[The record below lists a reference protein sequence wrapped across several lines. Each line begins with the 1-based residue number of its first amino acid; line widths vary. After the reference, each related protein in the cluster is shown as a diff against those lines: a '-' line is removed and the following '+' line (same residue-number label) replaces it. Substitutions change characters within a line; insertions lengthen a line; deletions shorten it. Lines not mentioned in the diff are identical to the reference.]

1 MKKLKIKKIISSL
14 NEISHFNRYLILTI
28 VFLFSY
34 IFYLSIPSLYDY
46 ESLQKQLEIKLLEE
60 FKLKITLS
68 KNIKYIKLPSPYFE
82 ISDSTLHLET
92 KDKADEFGQIRKL
105 KIYISILDL
114 YKQEELKINKI
125 LFQESTFNLNN
136 NSWKF
141 LSDYLKNKISKKK
154 IFVKKSKIFLKQN
167 NDDGALAIFTIDKLE
182 TFFNDKTNHN
192 KLNIYGRGFNTPF
205 DLKWNSDLNNLG
217 KSKFLLKFKEIN
229 LAVKS
234 NLEKDISKENIQY
247 TGNQTISFIGSEIK
261 TNFKFNN
268 KLLSFSSQDSK
279 INNNEISIDGKV
291 DFYPFFFNINLVLDK
306 MNLSKIFNEKFLV
319 NDLIK
324 NDIYFHNNFNGNLTI
339 NINNLNKNK
348 IFDQAKFIINFS
360 NGKMKF
366 DNTELISKK
375 FGFLTLFDSQLKKL
389 NEGSLLRTK
398 AVLDITN
405 EKKFYQRFQIPK
417 NLRKP
422 LNKIIFEIDKNL
434 NANDLKIY
442 KFEIYPKEKNYPSE
456 DIEFFL
462 KNYDLSDNTKFNSF
476 FDLKKF
482 FNEIFKEINKV

>member
-46 ESLQKQLEIKLLEE
+46 ERLQKQLEIKLLEE

-82 ISDSTLHLET
+82 IFDSTLYLET
-92 KDKADEFGQIRKL
+92 KDKASEFGQIKKL
-105 KIYISILDL
+105 KIYISIRNL

-125 LFQESTFNLNN
+125 LFQESIFNLNN

-141 LSDYLKNKISKKK
+141 LSNYLQNKPPKKK

-167 NDDGALAIFTIDKLE
+167 KDYGALAIFTIDNLVA
-182 TFFNDKTNHN
+182 FFNDKTNHN
-192 KLNIYGRGFNTPF
+192 KLNIYGKGFNTAF
-205 DLKWNSDLNNLG
+205 DLKWTGELNDLG

-229 LAVKS
+229 LIVKS
-234 NLEKDISKENIQY
+234 NLQKDILKDNIQY
-247 TGNQTISFIGSEIK
+247 TGDQTINFIGSRVK
-261 TNFKFNN
+261 TNVKFDN
-268 KLLSFSSQDSK
+268 KLLIFSSQDSK
-279 INNNEISIDGKV
+279 INDSKISTHGKID
-291 DFYPFFFNINLVLDK
+291 FHPFFFNINFVVDK
-306 MNLSKIFNEKFLV
+306 MNLSRIFDKKFLV
-319 NDLIK
+319 NDLI
-324 NDIYFHNNFNGNLTI
+324 NSDIYFHKNFNGNLKIDI
-339 NINNLNKNK
+339 NSLTKNK
-348 IFDQAKFIINFS
+348 ILDQAKFIINFN
-360 NGKMKF
+360 NGKIKF
-366 DNTELISKK
+366 DNTELISEK
-375 FGFLTLFDSQLKKL
+375 FGFLTLYDSQLKKL
-389 NEGSLLRTK
+389 NKDNLLRTK

-422 LNKIIFEIDKNL
+422 LNKIIFGIDKNL
-434 NANDLKIY
+434 NTNDLKIY
-442 KFEIYPKEKNYPSE
+442 KFEIYPKTKNYSSE
-456 DIEFFL
+456 NIELFL
-462 KNYDLSDNTKFNSF
+462 KNYNLSDSAKINNF

>member
-68 KNIKYIKLPSPYFE
+68 KNIKYITSPLPYFE
-82 ISDSTLHLET
+82 ISDSTLYYET
-92 KDKADEFGQIRKL
+92 KDKVNKLGEIKKL
-105 KIYISILDL
+105 KIYISTRNL
-114 YKQEELKINKI
+114 YKQEKLKIKKI
-125 LFQESTFNLNN
+125 LFQESIFNLNN

-141 LSDYLKNKISKKK
+141 LSDYLQNKPAKKK
-154 IFVKKSKIFLKQN
+154 IFIKKSKIFLKQN
-167 NDDGALAIFTIDKLE
+167 NDYGALAIFTIDNLD
-182 TFFNDKTNHN
+182 TFYNDKTNHN
-192 KLNIYGRGFNTPF
+192 KLNVYGRSFNTSF
-205 DLKWNSDLNNLG
+205 DLKWTSDFNNLG

-234 NLEKDISKENIQY
+234 NLQKDIFKE
-247 TGNQTISFIGSEIK
+247 IGSKIK
-261 TNFKFNN
+261 TKVKFDN

-279 INNNEISIDGKV
+279 INDSKISIHGKIN
-291 DFYPFFFNINLVLDK
+291 FHPFFFNINLVVDK
-306 MNLSKIFNEKFLV
+306 MNLSRIFDEKFLA
-319 NDLIK
+319 NDLIN
-324 NDIYFHNNFNGNLTI
+324 NDIYFHKNFNGNLTI
-339 NINNLNKNK
+339 DINNLTKNK
-348 IFDQAKFIINFS
+348 IFDQAKFIINFN

-375 FGFLTLFDSQLKKL
+375 FGFLTLFDSQLTKL
-389 NEGSLLRTK
+389 NEDSLLRTK

-422 LNKIIFEIDKNL
+422 LNKIIFRIDKNL
-434 NANDLKIY
+434 NTNDLKIY
-442 KFEIYPKEKNYPSE
+442 KFEIYPKTKNYPSE
-456 DIEFFL
+456 DIELFL
-462 KNYDLSDNTKFNSF
+462 KNYNLSDYAKVNSF

>member
-34 IFYLSIPSLYDY
+34 IFYLSLPSLYDY

-68 KNIKYIKLPSPYFE
+68 KNIKYIASPWPYFE
-82 ISDSTLHLET
+82 IFDSTLYLET
-92 KDKADEFGQIRKL
+92 KDKVNELGKIKKL
-105 KIYISILDL
+105 KIYISTRNL
-114 YKQEELKINKI
+114 YKQKKLKIKKI
-125 LFQESTFNLNN
+125 LFQESIFNLNN

-141 LSDYLKNKISKKK
+141 LSDYLQNKPAKKK

-167 NDDGALAIFTIDKLE
+167 NDYGALAIFTIDNLD

-192 KLNIYGRGFNTPF
+192 KLNIYGKGFNTSF
-205 DLKWNSDLNNLG
+205 DLKWTSDLNNLG

-229 LAVKS
+229 LVVKS
-234 NLEKDISKENIQY
+234 NLQKDILKEKIQY
-247 TGNQTISFIGSEIK
+247 TGDQTINFIGSRIK
-261 TNFKFNN
+261 TNVKFDN
-268 KLLSFSSQDSK
+268 KLLIFSSQDSK
-279 INNNEISIDGKV
+279 INDSKISTHGKIN
-291 DFYPFFFNINLVLDK
+291 FHPFFFNINFVVDK
-306 MNLSKIFNEKFLV
+306 MNLSRIFDEKFLV
-319 NDLIK
+319 NDLI
-324 NDIYFHNNFNGNLTI
+324 NSDIYFHKNFNGNLTI
-339 NINNLNKNK
+339 NINNLTKNK
-348 IFDQAKFIINFS
+348 IFDQAKFIINFN

-366 DNTELISKK
+366 DNTELISEK
-375 FGFLTLFDSQLKKL
+375 FGFLTLFDSQLTKL
-389 NEGSLLRTK
+389 NEDSLLRTK

-422 LNKIIFEIDKNL
+422 LNKIIFGIDKNL
-434 NANDLKIY
+434 NTNDLKIY
-442 KFEIYPKEKNYPSE
+442 KFEIYPKTENYPSE
-456 DIEFFL
+456 DIELFL
-462 KNYDLSDNTKFNSF
+462 KNYNLSDYAKVNSF

-482 FNEIFKEINKV
+482 LNEIFKEINKV

>member
-1 MKKLKIKKIISSL
+1 MKNLKIKKIISSL

-34 IFYLSIPSLYDY
+34 VFYLSIPVLYDY

-68 KNIKYIKLPSPYFE
+68 KNIKYITSPLPYFE
-82 ISDSTLHLET
+82 IFDSTLYLET
-92 KDKADEFGQIRKL
+92 KDKVNEFGKIKKL
-105 KIYISILDL
+105 KIYISTRNL
-114 YKQEELKINKI
+114 YKQEKLKIKKI
-125 LFQESTFNLNN
+125 LFQESVFNLNN
-136 NSWKF
+136 SSWKF
-141 LSDYLKNKISKKK
+141 LSDYFQNKGSKKK

-167 NDDGALAIFTIDKLE
+167 NDHETLAIFTIDNLD
-182 TFFNDKTNHN
+182 TFYNDKTNHN
-192 KLNIYGRGFNTPF
+192 KLNVYGRSFNTSF
-205 DLKWNSDLNNLG
+205 DLKWTSDFNNLG

-234 NLEKDISKENIQY
+234 NLQKDIFKENIQY
-247 TGNQTISFIGSEIK
+247 TGNQTINFIGSRIK
-261 TNFKFNN
+261 TKVKFDN

-279 INNNEISIDGKV
+279 INDSKISMHGKID
-291 DFYPFFFNINLVLDK
+291 FHPFFFNINFVVDK
-306 MNLSKIFNEKFLV
+306 MNLSRIFDEKFLA
-319 NDLIK
+319 NDLIN
-324 NDIYFHNNFNGNLTI
+324 NDIYFHKNFNGNLTI
-339 NINNLNKNK
+339 DINNLTKNK
-348 IFDQAKFIINFS
+348 IFDQAKFIINFN

-366 DNTELISKK
+366 DNTELISEK
-375 FGFLTLFDSQLKKL
+375 FGFLTLFDSQLTKL
-389 NEGSLLRTK
+389 NEDSLLRTK

-422 LNKIIFEIDKNL
+422 LNKIIFGIDKNL
-434 NANDLKIY
+434 NSNDLKIY
-442 KFEIYPKEKNYPSE
+442 KFEIYPKMKNYPSE
-456 DIEFFL
+456 DIELFL
-462 KNYDLSDNTKFNSF
+462 KNYNLSDYAKVNSF

>member
-46 ESLQKQLEIKLLEE
+46 ERLQKQLEIKLLEE

-82 ISDSTLHLET
+82 IFDSTLYLET
-92 KDKADEFGQIRKL
+92 KDKAAEFGQIKKL
-105 KIYISILDL
+105 KIYISIRNL

-125 LFQESTFNLNN
+125 LFQESIFNLNN

-141 LSDYLKNKISKKK
+141 LSNYLQNKPPKKK

-167 NDDGALAIFTIDKLE
+167 KDYGALAIFRIDNLVA
-182 TFFNDKTNHN
+182 FFNDKTNHN
-192 KLNIYGRGFNTPF
+192 KLNVYGKGFNTSF
-205 DLKWNSDLNNLG
+205 DLKWTGDLNNLG

-229 LAVKS
+229 LVVKS
-234 NLEKDISKENIQY
+234 NLQKDILKDNIQY
-247 TGNQTISFIGSEIK
+247 TGDQTINFIGSRVK
-261 TNFKFNN
+261 TNVKFDN
-268 KLLSFSSQDSK
+268 KLLIFSSQDSK
-279 INNNEISIDGKV
+279 INDSKISTHGKID
-291 DFYPFFFNINLVLDK
+291 FHPFFFNINFVVDK
-306 MNLSKIFNEKFLV
+306 MNLSKIFDRKFLV
-319 NDLIK
+319 NDLI
-324 NDIYFHNNFNGNLTI
+324 NSDIYFHKNLNGNLTI
-339 NINNLNKNK
+339 DINNLTKNK
-348 IFDQAKFIINFS
+348 ILDQAKFIINFN
-360 NGKMKF
+360 NGKIKF
-366 DNTELISKK
+366 DNTELISEK
-375 FGFLTLFDSQLKKL
+375 FGFLTLYDSQLTKVNKDNML
-389 NEGSLLRTK
+389 KTK

-422 LNKIIFEIDKNL
+422 LNKIIFGIDKNL
-434 NANDLKIY
+434 NTNDLKIY
-442 KFEIYPKEKNYPSE
+442 KFEIYPKTKNYPSE
-456 DIEFFL
+456 NIELFL
-462 KNYDLSDNTKFNSF
+462 KNYNLSDSAKVNSF

-482 FNEIFKEINKV
+482 FNEIFEEINKV

>member
-68 KNIKYIKLPSPYFE
+68 KNIKYITSPSPYFE
-82 ISDSTLHLET
+82 IFDSTLHLET
-92 KDKADEFGQIRKL
+92 KDKVDEFGQIKKL
-105 KIYISILDL
+105 KIYISIRNL
-114 YKQEELKINKI
+114 YKQEKLKINKI
-125 LFQESTFNLNN
+125 LFQESIFNLNN

-141 LSDYLKNKISKKK
+141 LSDYFQNKVSKKK

-167 NDDGALAIFTIDKLE
+167 NDHGALAIFTIDNLD
-182 TFFNDKTNHN
+182 TFFDDKTNHN
-192 KLNIYGRGFNTPF
+192 KLNIYGKGFNTSF
-205 DLKWNSDLNNLG
+205 DLKWTSDLNNLG

-229 LAVKS
+229 LVVKS
-234 NLEKDISKENIQY
+234 NLQKDILKENIQY
-247 TGNQTISFIGSEIK
+247 TGDQTINFIGSRIK
-261 TNFKFNN
+261 TNVKFDN
-268 KLLSFSSQDSK
+268 KLLIFSSQDSK
-279 INNNEISIDGKV
+279 INDSKISTHGKIN
-291 DFYPFFFNINLVLDK
+291 FHPFFFNINFVVDK
-306 MNLSKIFNEKFLV
+306 MNLSRIFDEKFLV
-319 NDLIK
+319 NDLI
-324 NDIYFHNNFNGNLTI
+324 NSDIYFHKNFNGNLTI
-339 NINNLNKNK
+339 DINNLTKNK
-348 IFDQAKFIINFS
+348 IFDQAKFIINFN

-366 DNTELISKK
+366 DNTKLISKK
-375 FGFLTLFDSQLKKL
+375 FGFLTLFDSQLTKL
-389 NEGSLLRTK
+389 NEDSLLRTK

-422 LNKIIFEIDKNL
+422 LNKIIFGIDKNL
-434 NANDLKIY
+434 NSNDLKIY
-442 KFEIYPKEKNYPSE
+442 KFEIYPKMKNYPSE
-456 DIEFFL
+456 DIELFL
-462 KNYDLSDNTKFNSF
+462 KNYNFSDYAKVNSF

>member
-1 MKKLKIKKIISSL
+1 MKNLKIKKIISSL
-14 NEISHFNRYLILTI
+14 NKISHFNRYLILTI

-34 IFYLSIPSLYDY
+34 VFYLSIPVLYDY

-68 KNIKYIKLPSPYFE
+68 KNIKYITSPLPYFE
-82 ISDSTLHLET
+82 IFDSTLYLET
-92 KDKADEFGQIRKL
+92 KDKVNELGKIKKL
-105 KIYISILDL
+105 KIYISTRNL
-114 YKQEELKINKI
+114 YKQEKLKINKI
-125 LFQESTFNLNN
+125 LFQESIFNLNN

-141 LSDYLKNKISKKK
+141 LSDYFQNKVSKKK

-167 NDDGALAIFTIDKLE
+167 NDHGTLAIFTIDNLD

-192 KLNIYGRGFNTPF
+192 KLNIYGKGFNTSF
-205 DLKWNSDLNNLG
+205 DLKWTSDFNNLG

-229 LAVKS
+229 LVVKS
-234 NLEKDISKENIQY
+234 NLQKDILKDNIQY
-247 TGNQTISFIGSEIK
+247 TGNQTINFIGSRIK
-261 TNFKFNN
+261 TKVKFDN

-279 INNNEISIDGKV
+279 INDSKISIHGKIN
-291 DFYPFFFNINLVLDK
+291 FHPFFFNINFVVDK
-306 MNLSKIFNEKFLV
+306 MNLSRIFDEKFLV
-319 NDLIK
+319 NDLI
-324 NDIYFHNNFNGNLTI
+324 NSDIYFHKNFNGNLTI
-339 NINNLNKNK
+339 DINNLTKNK
-348 IFDQAKFIINFS
+348 IFDQAKFIINFN

-366 DNTELISKK
+366 DNTELISEK
-375 FGFLTLFDSQLKKL
+375 FGFLTLFDSQLTKSS
-389 NEGSLLRTK
+389 EDSLLRAK

-422 LNKIIFEIDKNL
+422 LNKIIFGIDKNL
-434 NANDLKIY
+434 NTNDLKIY
-442 KFEIYPKEKNYPSE
+442 KFEIYPKMKNYPSE
-456 DIEFFL
+456 DIELFL
-462 KNYDLSDNTKFNSF
+462 KNYSLSDYAKINSF